1 MRRESP
7 QDLPHKAEWP
17 FQGGQIPAYST
28 AESGTWWTLASLDGL
43 SNSCTRLQKALG
55 MTRTGWNSWKSW
67 ALSSP
72 VPRVCSPLRIVGRER
87 ERKRRG
93 LDRKNTQ
100 NHSRGML
107 SLLEQNTSDWTIYE
121 NQKSIPHSPRGWEI
135 WDQGRSRYIHGK
147 DCCLLQRW
155 DLSLCPHTA
164 DRRDSCTEPIDKST
178 NSSHKGSIFFDITS
192 PHNPCLLV
200 LLSTMTILDTS
211 FQHTD
216 AVADINMRTMWSN

>member
-55 MTRTGWNSWKSW
+55 MTRTGWDSWKSW

-72 VPRVCSPLRIVGRER
+72 VPRVCFLLRIVGRER
-87 ERKRRG
+87 EKKRRG

-100 NHSRGML
+100 NQSRGML

-135 WDQGRSRYIHGK
+135 RDQGRSRYMVRTAVCFK
-147 DCCLLQRW
+147 DGTFHCV
-155 DLSLCPHTA
+155 
-164 DRRDSCTEPIDKST
+164 PIQKMDETVVLNLFTKALIAVT
-178 NSSHKGSIFFDITS
+178 RAAFFDITS